1 MRSALEDD
9 LSTVTEMAMVEC
21 RIRVACGW
29 ILHGASELLSW
40 ARENIDYTDVLVEDW
55 PNYVE
60 GGPFYQGPH
69 TMCLE
74 RWRFW
79 IGRFEEAG
87 KEEARLS
94 NEIRAGVI
102 ETAQLMRR
110 IEAEMADT
118 LPAKRI
124 PPESRFVLL
133 TKQYRDI

>member
-1 MRSALEDD
+1 
-9 LSTVTEMAMVEC
+9 
-21 RIRVACGW
+21 
-29 ILHGASELLSW
+29 
-40 ARENIDYTDVLVEDW
+40 
-55 PNYVE
+55 
-60 GGPFYQGPH
+60 
-69 TMCLE
+69 MCLE

-87 KEEARLS
+87 REEAGLS
-94 NEIRAGVI
+94 NEIRAAVI

-118 LPAKRI
+118 LPAKRL